1 MISWTI
7 LSTEDKINLE
17 KKFTVRSG
25 HSIIVF
31 DVVNVCG
38 ARNVFRFFN
47 DSASW
52 NIHRNVSSLGGTLI
66 FLLFVVRWCFP
77 NADIV
82 LL

>member
-1 MISWTI
+1 MILWTI

-47 DSASW
+47 DSAS
-52 NIHRNVSSLGGTLI
+52 
-66 FLLFVVRWCFP
+66 
-77 NADIV
+77 
-82 LL
+82 